1 MNRYPDFLAI
11 SVESATRGPMLT
23 QESTNVE
30 ALRQQCIKIRLLATE
45 ALNGAI
51 KRRDVVLTEVR
62 HEEQRLAS
70 LKAERATAEESLSLI
85 HDEVERLMSEL
96 QLVGAELTSLPA
108 DIAPTPATPTMPVT
122 PSAAESLE
130 AVEDEME
137 RLTHELEMLGAEL
150 TPQAAWTGSD
160 APGYATA
167 GHATPDWSRPPARI
181 SLTGS
186 Q

>member
-1 MNRYPDFLAI
+1 
-11 SVESATRGPMLT
+11 MLT

-30 ALRQQCIKIRLLATE
+30 ALRQQCLKIRQLATE

-51 KRRDVVLTEVR
+51 KRRDVVLNEVR

-70 LKAERATAEESLSLI
+70 LKAEREVAEESLSVI
-85 HDEVERLMSEL
+85 QDEVERLMSEL
-96 QLVGAELTSLPA
+96 QLLGAELTAPVAS
-108 DIAPTPATPTMPVT
+108 APTPPTT
-122 PSAAESLE
+122 TAAQSLE

-137 RLTHELEMLGAEL
+137 RLTRELEMLGAEL
-150 TPQAAWTGSD
+150 TPQPAWLGSD
-160 APGYATA
+160 APIHVA
-167 GHATPDWSRPPARI
+167 PDWSRPAARI

>member
-1 MNRYPDFLAI
+1 
-11 SVESATRGPMLT
+11 
-23 QESTNVE
+23 
-30 ALRQQCIKIRLLATE
+30 
-45 ALNGAI
+45 
-51 KRRDVVLTEVR
+51 
-62 HEEQRLAS
+62 
-70 LKAERATAEESLSLI
+70 LI

-108 DIAPTPATPTMPVT
+108 DIAPTPAMPAT

-150 TPQAAWTGSD
+150 TPQAAWTGSE
-160 APGYATA
+160 APRQATA